1 MSITDNLSFL
11 NGNISIIKIIMI
23 LYLFVFANIISSK
36 INKKIVDNI
45 NESFIV
51 KHLVGIITIAVL
63 LSLLYD
69 NLNIIKL
76 LFYSITIY
84 FVFLLSTKV
93 STKYV
98 AIPAIILLG
107 IYFINYFNDNKLK
120 DIKNDKSIDFEK
132 KENMINIIQNKNIH
146 MTLFYI
152 VAVAIGAFFYDENK
166 SIQFGGSYSLVKL
179 LD

>member
-1 MSITDNLSFL
+1 
-11 NGNISIIKIIMI
+11 MI

-69 NLNIIKL
+69 NLNITKL

-84 FVFLLSTKV
+84 FVFLLSTKI

-98 AIPAIILLG
+98 AITAIILFG

-120 DIKNDKSIDFEK
+120 DIKNDKSIDFKK
-132 KENMINIIQNKNIH
+132 KENVIDIIQNKNIH

-166 SIQFGGSYSLVKL
+166 AIQFGGSYSLVKL